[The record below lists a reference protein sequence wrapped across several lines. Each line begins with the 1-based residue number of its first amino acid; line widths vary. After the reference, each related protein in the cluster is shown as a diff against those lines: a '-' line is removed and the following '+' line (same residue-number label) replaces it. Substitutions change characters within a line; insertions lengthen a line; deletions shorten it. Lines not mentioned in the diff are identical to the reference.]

1 MIAVVDYTQRAPQ
14 IKTTVYG
21 VDSAIVVVVF
31 AALLFW
37 ASIGVVLWLY
47 L

>member
-1 MIAVVDYTQRAPQ
+1 VVDYTQRAPQ

>member
-1 MIAVVDYTQRAPQ
+1 MVDYTQRAPQ

-21 VDSAIVVVVF
+21 VDSAIVIVVF

-37 ASIGVVLWLY
+37 ASIGIALWLY